1 MKNTV
6 KTRIYPLIENTKVGM
21 IALGCEKNRID
32 AEVMLAMLENAGC
45 ELCADESECDV
56 IIVHT
61 CTFIDKAK
69 EESIENILRA
79 AEEKKSGKCKKLIVT
94 GCLAERYRSDIL
106 ESIPE
111 VDAILG
117 SKSFDKIIEVIEKAE
132 EDKFEHYEPLCNATP
147 TGARVLTSPNYSV
160 FLKIADGCS
169 NHCTYCVIPSVRGEF
184 MPRPFV
190 DVVSEAEALAAN
202 GAVEINLIAQDTTAY
217 PDLCKLI
224 KRIASI
230 ETVKWVRILYCRPE
244 EISDELIDLMATEE
258 KLVKYI
264 DVPLQHASEHV
275 LKLMNRSMSDSEL
288 SALVNKLR
296 DRIPGVS
303 LRTTFITGFPHE
315 SEEDFEILCNF
326 VKTSRFNN
334 LGVFTYSKEEGTKAG
349 RMHGQID
356 QETKE
361 RRADIVMNIQMTLLE
376 SINEEFIGK
385 TFDVLCEGYDEEKEL
400 YTGRTYFQAPDIDGR
415 VYFPSDDPIE
425 EGTFCK
431 VTLNVCDT
439 YDFYGSLCE

>member
-1 MKNTV
+1 
-6 KTRIYPLIENTKVGM
+6 M

-32 AEVMLAMLENAGC
+32 AEVMLAALENAGC

-69 EESIENILRA
+69 EESIENILHA
-79 AEEKKSGKCKKLIVT
+79 AEQKKVGKCKKLIVT

-106 ESIPE
+106 EAIPE

-117 SKSFDKIIEVIEKAE
+117 SKSFDKVIEVIEVIEKPE
-132 EDKFEHYEPLCNATP
+132 KEVFEHYEPLTSETP
-147 TGARVLTSPNYSV
+147 TGARVLTSSNYSV

-190 DVVSEAEALAAN
+190 DVVAEAEALAAN

-224 KRIASI
+224 KRIAAI

-275 LKLMNRSMSDSEL
+275 LKLMNRPLSDSEL
-288 SALVNKLR
+288 TALVEKLR
-296 DRIPGVS
+296 SRIPDVS

-315 SEEDFEILCNF
+315 TEEDFEILCNF

-415 VYFPSDDPIE
+415 VYFASDDPVE
-425 EGTFCK
+425 EGEFRK
-431 VTLNVCDT
+431 VTLNVYDN
-439 YDFYGSLCE
+439 YDFYGNICE

>member
-6 KTRIYPLIENTKVGM
+6 KTRTNKLIENTKVGM
-21 IALGCEKNRID
+21 VALGCEKNRID
-32 AEVMLAMLENAGC
+32 AEVMLAALENEGC

-69 EESIENILRA
+69 DESIENILHA
-79 AEEKKSGKCKKLIVT
+79 AEQKKIGKCKKLIVT
-94 GCLAERYRSDIL
+94 GCLAERYRSEIL
-106 ESIPE
+106 EAIPE
-111 VDAILG
+111 VDVILG
-117 SKSFDKIIEVIEKAE
+117 SKSFDKVVEAIKKPEKEV
-132 EDKFEHYEPLCNATP
+132 FEHYEPLSSVTP

-169 NHCTYCVIPSVRGEF
+169 NHCSYCVIPSVRGEF

-190 DVVSEAEALAAN
+190 DVVAEAEALAAN

-224 KRIASI
+224 KRIAAI

-288 SALVNKLR
+288 SALVEKLR
-296 DRIPGVS
+296 SRIPDVS
-303 LRTTFITGFPHE
+303 LRTTFIAGFPHE
-315 SEEDFEILCNF
+315 TEEDFEILCNF
-326 VKTSRFNN
+326 VKASRFNN

-376 SINEEFIGK
+376 SINDEFIGK

-415 VYFPSDDPIE
+415 VYFSSDDPVE
-425 EGTFCK
+425 EGEFCK
-431 VTLNVCDT
+431 VTLNVYDT
-439 YDFYGSLCE
+439 YDFYGKVCE